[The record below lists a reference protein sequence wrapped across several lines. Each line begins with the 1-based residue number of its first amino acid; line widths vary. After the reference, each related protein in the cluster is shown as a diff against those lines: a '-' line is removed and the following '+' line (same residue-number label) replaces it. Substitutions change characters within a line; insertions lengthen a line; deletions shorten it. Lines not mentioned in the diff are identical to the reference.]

1 MTNASAPSL
10 FRRFAGWTLVAVA
23 LILGIP
29 VAAVSFFLAAGLGAP
44 IPLATAGA
52 MAATVALCGALNA
65 LGARLALR
73 RRRGL
78 AAAVATGCVALA
90 VTVAS
95 VLTIFR
101 PLDYKPAPL
110 PPQATRYWQL
120 PTGSRIAYTYT
131 PGAGRRAPF
140 PVVRLHGGPG
150 TPGAGPDDLDR
161 ELAARGFDVYTYD
174 QLGSGRSQRLS
185 DPTGYTVARQLA
197 DLEAIRQRVNAARL
211 ILVGSSWGATLAAHY
226 MAAHPGKVE
235 KAVFTSPGAL
245 WAPEWEKKGEG
256 DIWDRLTPRQRKRM
270 DELEA
275 SPRLIAW
282 SLLMDARPRAAHALV
297 PDREIDPLFDEL
309 LATVGSAATCHP
321 ERPLHEAS
329 SRGGFYSNQQTS
341 DDALKTR
348 DPRPALRASRTPA
361 LVLRG
366 QCDYKRPEI
375 AREYDETLP
384 NATFVQ
390 FPNAGHVIEAE
401 QPALFRGT
409 VTAFLTGR
417 PLPRVR

>member
-23 LILGIP
+23 VILGIP

-44 IPLATAGA
+44 IPLATAGG

-78 AAAVATGCVALA
+78 AAGVATGCVALA

-95 VLTIFR
+95 VLTVFR
-101 PLDYKPAPL
+101 PLDYKPVPL

-131 PGAGRRAPF
+131 PGTGRRAPF

-185 DPTGYTVARQLA
+185 DPAGYTVARQLA
-197 DLEAIRQRVNAARL
+197 DLEAIRRRVNAARL
-211 ILVGSSWGATLAAHY
+211 ILVGSSWGR
-226 MAAHPGKVE
+226 P
-235 KAVFTSPGAL
+235 
-245 WAPEWEKKGEG
+245 
-256 DIWDRLTPRQRKRM
+256 
-270 DELEA
+270 
-275 SPRLIAW
+275 SPRTTWPRIR
-282 SLLMDARPRAAHALV
+282 ARWRRPCSPPPARSGPPNGRRRARV
-297 PDREIDPLFDEL
+297 TSGTGSRP
-309 LATVGSAATCHP
+309 GSASAW
-321 ERPLHEAS
+321 
-329 SRGGFYSNQQTS
+329 TS
-341 DDALKTR
+341 WRRA
-348 DPRPALRASRTPA
+348 PA
-361 LVLRG
+361 
-366 QCDYKRPEI
+366 
-375 AREYDETLP
+375 
-384 NATFVQ
+384 
-390 FPNAGHVIEAE
+390 
-401 QPALFRGT
+401 
-409 VTAFLTGR
+409 
-417 PLPRVR
+417 